1 MRIMNTIVEM
11 RSIIKTLPW
20 RFFNRNCF
28 YSNPKYIIFDT
39 LPPLIR
45 AQNIKATLERLLFG
59 YSALSHLWWYKTVMR
74 TFHEAKLLALLTL
87 GYGLFYFAN
96 NLSTDFLYLTPGA
109 HLVHLPSGIKILM
122 TLVAGP
128 IGALAIFIVSSIWGL
143 LFPFPG
149 QLGLVFFLSVG
160 SAGVPLLVC
169 KICSDKFRLD
179 GELSN
184 LTLKSLLAISF
195 SYAVLNSLVTQS
207 ILFIADDSLNLWG
220 GIGVMFL
227 GDLTGI
233 LLVVAISRWISGAL
247 KTKLS
252 K

>member
-1 MRIMNTIVEM
+1 
-11 RSIIKTLPW
+11 
-20 RFFNRNCF
+20 
-28 YSNPKYIIFDT
+28 
-39 LPPLIR
+39 
-45 AQNIKATLERLLFG
+45 
-59 YSALSHLWWYKTVMR
+59 MR
-74 TFHEAKLLALLTL
+74 TFHEAKLLAMLTL

-96 NLSTDFLYLTPGA
+96 NLCTDFLYLTPGA

-207 ILFIADDSLNLWG
+207 ILFIADDSLNLWS